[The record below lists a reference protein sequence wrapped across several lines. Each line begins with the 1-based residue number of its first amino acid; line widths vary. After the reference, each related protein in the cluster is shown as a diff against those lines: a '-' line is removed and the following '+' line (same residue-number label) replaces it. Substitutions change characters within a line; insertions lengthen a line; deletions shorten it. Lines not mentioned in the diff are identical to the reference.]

1 LVIGYLDDETQRSKK
16 MAVVLRM
23 KMFGTKKKPF
33 YRIVA
38 MTKSEK
44 RDGKALEELGYYD
57 PKKGKNQVALDR
69 ERVEYWLKNGAIPS
83 ETVKSI
89 LKRLEG

>member
-1 LVIGYLDDETQRSKK
+1 
-16 MAVVLRM
+16 MAVVLRL

-38 MTKSEK
+38 MTKSTK
-44 RDGKALEELGYYD
+44 RDGKALEELGHYD
-57 PKKGKNQVALDR
+57 PKKGRDHAALDR
-69 ERVEYWLKNGAIPS
+69 GRIEYWLANGAKPS

-89 LKRLEG
+89 LKRLEI